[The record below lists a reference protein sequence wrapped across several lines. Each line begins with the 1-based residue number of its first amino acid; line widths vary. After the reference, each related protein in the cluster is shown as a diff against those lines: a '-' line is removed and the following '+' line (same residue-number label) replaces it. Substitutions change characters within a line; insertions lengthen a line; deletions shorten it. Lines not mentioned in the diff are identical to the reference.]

1 MIEKLVAGGVNVQLK
16 HDPTETSWESHG
28 WVSITLDGTEL
39 CRSEDVQ
46 HNRGYSTRMEKMDE
60 LVATALSLVKAAPD
74 AKAGGGAAA
83 EADTEPVASSA

>member
-16 HDPTETSWESHG
+16 HDATETSWESHG

-46 HNRGYSTRMEKMDE
+46 HNRGYGTRIEKMDE
-60 LVATALSLVKAAPD
+60 LVATALSMVGQVPAAKT
-74 AKAGGGAAA
+74 AGAAA
-83 EADTEPVASSA
+83 ADDAAVASSA